1 MSNRIMMSSAPS
13 IASGTFHAC
22 FIFDVADAID
32 LKQLSQIGGTS
43 AHPAPLRPR
52 TTQSPGNIQFAV
64 PPLAAIMP
72 PITVG
77 PNKGTSR
84 VKIYDFGVISIR
96 FSFPYAGSWEGFA
109 ALATTLRQD
118 EELLVQARRLVLET
132 LRDCT
137 TALDD
142 PHDPLVEDY
151 FIYTVE
157 AFTRLVEAS
166 ELLGDNRA
174 ALVSLMMAEAQA
186 LGKEEQTEA
195 LRHHYSYYPNDLV
208 VVLWDSAFVY
218 ENSDDADVI
227 EDILEFANS
236 QLVEFRTYDARL
248 DAELDVIYEMD
259 VPSRGAARPLGRRA
273 ADLRA
278 QQLRYLMVDIR
289 ELADRTSNAL
299 KIIGD
304 AYYARIYRGIAARLG
319 LADWQ
324 SQIEGKLDSVGEV
337 YRYLIDQAQI
347 ARGEFLEIIVIL
359 LIAIEIVV
367 GILGLRH

>member
-1 MSNRIMMSSAPS
+1 MTSSGPH
-13 IASGTFHAC
+13 IASGTFHAY

-43 AHPAPLRPR
+43 AQPAPLRPR
-52 TTQSPGNIQFAV
+52 PTLSPGSIQFAV

-72 PITVG
+72 PIAVG
-77 PNKGTSR
+77 TNRGTSR

-96 FSFPYAGSWEGFA
+96 FSFSYAGPWEGFA
-109 ALATTLRQD
+109 KLAVTLRQD
-118 EELLVQARRLVLET
+118 EALPAHAHRLVLET
-132 LRDCT
+132 LSDCAA
-137 TALDD
+137 ALDD
-142 PHDPLVEDY
+142 PHEPLIEDY

-157 AFTRLVEAS
+157 AFGEPVEAKS
-166 ELLGDNRA
+166 LLGDNRA
-174 ALVSLMMAEAQA
+174 ALVSLMMAELQT
-186 LGKEEQTEA
+186 LGMEEQTEA
-195 LRHHYSYYPNDLV
+195 LRHHYSYYSSDLV
-208 VVLWDSAFVY
+208 VVLWDSAFIY
-218 ENSDDADVI
+218 ENSEDAEVI

-248 DAELDVIYEMD
+248 DAELDAIYAMD
-259 VPSRGAARPLGRRA
+259 VPSHSAARPLGRRA
-273 ADLRA
+273 ADIRA

-319 LADWQ
+319 LHDWQ
-324 SQIEGKLDSVGEV
+324 HQIESKLDSVGEV
-337 YRYLIDQAQI
+337 YRYLIDQSQI
-347 ARGEFLEIIVIL
+347 ARSEFLEIIVIV
-359 LIAIEIVV
+359 LIGIEIVV

>member
-1 MSNRIMMSSAPS
+1 MMSCGPP

-22 FIFDVADAID
+22 FVFDVADAID
-32 LKQLSQIGGTS
+32 LTQLSQIGGTS
-43 AHPAPLRPR
+43 AQPAPLRSRP
-52 TTQSPGNIQFAV
+52 TPSPGNIQFAV
-64 PPLAAIMP
+64 PPLAALLP
-72 PITVG
+72 PIAVG
-77 PNKGTSR
+77 EHHGTSR

-96 FSFPYAGSWEGFA
+96 FSFPFAGPWEGFA
-109 ALATTLRQD
+109 RLATSLRQ
-118 EELLVQARRLVLET
+118 EEALTAHARQLLLET
-132 LRDCT
+132 LHESAG
-137 TALDD
+137 ALDD
-142 PHDPLVEDY
+142 PHEPLVEDY

-157 AFTRLVEAS
+157 SFAQPLEAKA
-166 ELLGDNRA
+166 LLNDHRA
-174 ALVSLMMAEAQA
+174 ALVSLMMAESGT
-186 LGKEEQTEA
+186 LGVEEQSEA
-195 LRHHYSYYPNDLV
+195 LRHHYSYYPSDLV

-218 ENSDDADVI
+218 ENSEDAEVI

-248 DAELDVIYEMD
+248 DAELDAIYEMD

-319 LADWQ
+319 LHDWQ

-337 YRYLIDQAQI
+337 YRYLIGQAQI

>member
-1 MSNRIMMSSAPS
+1 MMSSGPP

-22 FIFDVADAID
+22 FVFDVADAID
-32 LKQLSQIGGTS
+32 LTQLSQIGGTS
-43 AHPAPLRPR
+43 AQPAPLRSRP
-52 TTQSPGNIQFAV
+52 TPSPGNIQFAV
-64 PPLAAIMP
+64 PPLAATLPTIS
-72 PITVG
+72 VG
-77 PNKGTSR
+77 EHRGTSR

-96 FSFPYAGSWEGFA
+96 FSFPFAGPWEGFA
-109 ALATTLRQD
+109 RLATSLRQD
-118 EELLVQARRLVLET
+118 EAVAAHARRLVLET
-132 LRDCT
+132 LQECAA
-137 TALDD
+137 ALDD
-142 PHDPLVEDY
+142 PHEPLVEDY

-157 AFTRLVEAS
+157 SFAQPVDAKV
-166 ELLGDNRA
+166 LLNDHRA
-174 ALVSLMMAEAQA
+174 ALVSLMMAESGA
-186 LGKEEQTEA
+186 LGVEEQSEA
-195 LRHHYSYYPNDLV
+195 LRHHYSYYPSDLV

-218 ENSDDADVI
+218 ENSEDAEVI

-248 DAELDVIYEMD
+248 DAELDAIYDMD

-319 LADWQ
+319 LHDWQ